1 MKAALF
7 LASFFSIMLLVF
19 FARSIE
25 PRSIDS
31 IEGETGFVEFAG
43 WVASVTESNG
53 HFFVVACADECVS
66 LVAFKGQARRLKER
80 TVDLNALRNGQRIA
94 FRGISDGDS
103 VKCLNEY
110 CVEVLS

>member
-1 MKAALF
+1 MKAALL
-7 LASFFSIMLLVF
+7 LASIASIFLLLF

-31 IEGETGFVEFAG
+31 IGGETGFVEFAG

-53 HFFVVACADECVS
+53 HFFVVACAEECVS
-66 LVAFKGQARRLKER
+66 LIVFKGQAERLKER
-80 TVDLNALRNGQRIA
+80 TLDLNALRKGQRIA